1 MSYEKRNEIE
11 DLHDDRGD
19 GTPGD
24 WPNSGHSW
32 HFIAR
37 GGDPRPQYRLL
48 GEVDVRMPS
57 PEDCIVP
64 VLEALA
70 KREQEIR
77 TESYEELQKIKQR
90 RNDLMM
96 LSAPVIPEAK
106 ESEL

>member
-1 MSYEKRNEIE
+1 MKLKICMTAEGMERWA
-11 DLHDDRGD
+11 RGQ
-19 GTPGD
+19 TLY
-24 WPNSGHSW
+24 SW
-32 HFIAR
+32 HFNALLEEVTLSS
-37 GGDPRPQYRLL
+37 QYRLL

-96 LSAPVIPEAK
+96 LSAPVIQEAK

>member
-1 MSYEKRNEIE
+1 MKLKICMTTEGMERWATGQTLY
-11 DLHDDRGD
+11 
-19 GTPGD
+19 
-24 WPNSGHSW
+24 SW
-32 HFIAR
+32 HFNVLLEEVTLSS
-37 GGDPRPQYRLL
+37 QYRLL

-96 LSAPVIPEAK
+96 LSAPAIPEAR

>member
-1 MSYEKRNEIE
+1 MKLKMCMTTEGMERWATGQTLY
-11 DLHDDRGD
+11 
-19 GTPGD
+19 
-24 WPNSGHSW
+24 SW
-32 HFIAR
+32 HFTATLEETDL
-37 GGDPRPQYRLL
+37 GPQYLLL